1 MDLVT
6 SAIFLTGALTSLYFD
21 VKRMRKGGIR
31 EDQIWPTAVINMFIL
46 TFSILCI
53 LSGRQILDGYGHP
66 FAGGA
71 LGGLLAILLSI
82 PVKKTL
88 LRLFLPQIGNGK

>member
-6 SAIFLTGALTSLYFD
+6 SAIFLTVALVSLYLD
-21 VKRMRKGGIR
+21 LKRMRKRGMG

-46 TFSILCI
+46 IFCCLCVM
-53 LSGRQILDGYGHP
+53 SGRRILDGYGHP
-66 FAGGA
+66 FAGAA

-88 LRLFLPQIGNGK
+88 LRLFRPQIGNGK